1 MQLASCTKLFTSIA
15 ALQCVERG
23 QMKLD
28 EDVSQILPELKDIEI
43 ITGFDESTGK
53 PILKMPS
60 NPITLRSVYSLI
72 N

>member
-1 MQLASCTKLFTSIA
+1 
-15 ALQCVERG
+15 
-23 QMKLD
+23 MKLD